1 MLNPDEQNE
10 RSGIDFN
17 AERERLIEDHFPDR
31 RLREEFGLSLRESI
45 FSRAYAATMNAC
57 YSAQT
62 AGYSD
67 SMAKERSYQLLR
79 KEKISAAI
87 DAIMYE
93 AVHPLIARRN
103 ILYMSD
109 SVARLHS
116 IVRNGS
122 DKDAI
127 NAAKA
132 IHEFIEV
139 PVIALPEKEV
149 AGESVPDDEVIASLK
164 RMGVT
169 GD

>member
-1 MLNPDEQNE
+1 MLESEEQKE
-10 RSGIDFN
+10 PKGIDFN
-17 AERERLIEDHFPDR
+17 AEREKSIEDLFPDR
-31 RLREEFGLSLRESI
+31 RLREEFGLSLRESV
-45 FSRAYAATMNAC
+45 FSKAYAATMNAC

-62 AGYSD
+62 AGYSET
-67 SMAKERSYQLLR
+67 MAKERSYQLLR
-79 KEKISAAI
+79 KDKIKAAI

-93 AVHPLIARRN
+93 AVHPLISRRN

-109 SVARLHS
+109 SVTRLHA
-116 IVRNGS
+116 IVQNGS

-139 PVIALPEKEV
+139 PVIPIPERDISNEAV
-149 AGESVPDDEVIASLK
+149 SDDEVMTSLK
-164 RMGVT
+164 RMGVL